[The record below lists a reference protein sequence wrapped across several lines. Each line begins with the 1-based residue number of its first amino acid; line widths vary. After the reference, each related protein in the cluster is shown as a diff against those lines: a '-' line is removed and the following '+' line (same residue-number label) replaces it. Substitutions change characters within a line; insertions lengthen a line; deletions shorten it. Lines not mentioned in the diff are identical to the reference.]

1 MVGVGQG
8 VWGLTKGTVLALVA
22 RGASAGVAADVVLAR
37 PVVEAGLGGAWGATC
52 QEGCEN
58 LVQVESSSSS

>member
-8 VWGLTKGTVLALVA
+8 GWGLTEGAVLALIA
-22 RGASAGVAADVVLAR
+22 RGASAGVAADVVLTG
-37 PVVEAGLGGAWGATC
+37 PVVEAGLGDAWGATC

-58 LVQVESSSSS
+58 LVQVESSSFS